1 MILVL
6 VILSSY
12 SVFAHDDLI
21 VTHEIVQDKVLNG
34 DEFVFK
40 VNIENKQNVSD
51 TFRFYSP
58 TTFWEWI
65 FNIEPKQIKLDA
77 ESSDDV
83 VLKLEPYDG
92 KDPGNY
98 AITLNIVS
106 NNDSEILTEHSFD
119 VEILDYNDVIDVDLE
134 LPKVID
140 VDEDNLFRISLTSNY
155 WKSIPNISVNFKSD
169 YFDETGKSHDLVDEF
184 ENEFLINFGQNVEVA
199 DINLQTNVYRDGKL
213 VIEKTQ
219 KISIAPSGDVQEV
232 GTPESGFLRSKET
245 IEKINNGN
253 SVSYESVT
261 KKLTYFQKI
270 FTSFNEE
277 PSSIEKV
284 DGYYLHE
291 WSFSLNSGEGKVI
304 SIESD
309 YRKFVLGSV
318 MAILLIW
325 LLFAYFKTDLKLTKR
340 ITSVQHSNEGVS
352 TISILLILKNKGL
365 TKIRDVKL
373 MDGMVNVVEKPGKFG
388 SIQPSRIIK
397 AEKGT
402 KMMWHIP
409 EIEAGSELFISYTVK
424 VKAKVIGSLFVPNAI
439 VKYIKNKR
447 RRLIKSNPVK
457 IFG

>member
-1 MILVL
+1 MKKSIMILVL

-219 KISIAPSGDVQEV
+219 NL
-232 GTPESGFLRSKET
+232 LR
-245 IEKINNGN
+245 
-253 SVSYESVT
+253 
-261 KKLTYFQKI
+261 
-270 FTSFNEE
+270 
-277 PSSIEKV
+277 
-284 DGYYLHE
+284 
-291 WSFSLNSGEGKVI
+291 
-304 SIESD
+304 
-309 YRKFVLGSV
+309 
-318 MAILLIW
+318 
-325 LLFAYFKTDLKLTKR
+325 
-340 ITSVQHSNEGVS
+340 
-352 TISILLILKNKGL
+352 
-365 TKIRDVKL
+365 
-373 MDGMVNVVEKPGKFG
+373 
-388 SIQPSRIIK
+388 
-397 AEKGT
+397 
-402 KMMWHIP
+402 
-409 EIEAGSELFISYTVK
+409 
-424 VKAKVIGSLFVPNAI
+424 
-439 VKYIKNKR
+439 
-447 RRLIKSNPVK
+447 
-457 IFG
+457 